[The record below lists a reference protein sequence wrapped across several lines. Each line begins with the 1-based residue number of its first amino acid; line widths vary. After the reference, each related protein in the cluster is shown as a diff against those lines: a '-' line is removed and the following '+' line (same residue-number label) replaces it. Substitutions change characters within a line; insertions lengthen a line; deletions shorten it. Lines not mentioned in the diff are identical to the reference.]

1 MKCEKA
7 QQNIILVTYGELPD
21 EQMASLEEHLAGCE
35 ACSRELQAQ
44 LALHEALALNPV
56 ADPSPNLLAS
66 ARMRLDEALDTIPP
80 HGLLTR
86 LRSNLFGWLGYMQSA
101 PGLMTLLVGA
111 GLSVGF
117 LSGISTLRYQVAHQP
132 RLPSPVVLSNTTNGT
147 IANVSGI
154 VQTPNSAI
162 VQVTYNRVV
171 PETVQGSLDDPQIRQ
186 LLLIGTKSA
195 ATNGVRT
202 DSVALLANEC
212 RAGRQCLGEQ
222 DGGGIRSAL
231 LVSLRYDKSPAVRLN
246 ALDGL
251 QPYVVEDQRVRD
263 AVLEA
268 LMHDASPQ
276 VRTRAIS
283 LLQPVESD
291 SSVRKVMRTVSTT
304 DENPYIRNVS
314 THALAGT
321 ADIQ

>member
-1 MKCEKA
+1 
-7 QQNIILVTYGELPD
+7 VTYGELPD

-35 ACSRELQAQ
+35 ECNRELKAT
-44 LALHEALALNPV
+44 LALHEALAANPMV
-56 ADPSPNLLAS
+56 DPSPNLLAS

-80 HGLLTR
+80 HGFLTR
-86 LRSNLFGWLGYMQSA
+86 LRTNFFGWVGHVQSA
-101 PGLMTLLVGA
+101 PALMTLLLGVGWLA
-111 GLSVGF
+111 GNFSN
-117 LSGISTLRYQVAHQP
+117 RYQVAHQP
-132 RLPSPVVLSNTTNGT
+132 KLPSPVVLSNTTNGT

-154 VQTPNSAI
+154 VQTPNSEV

-186 LLLIGTKSA
+186 LLLIGTKA
-195 ATNGVRT
+195 EATSGVRT

-212 RAGRQCLGEQ
+212 RAGRQCVGGT
-222 DGGGIRSAL
+222 DGSGIRSAL
-231 LVSLRYDKSPAVRLN
+231 LVSLRYDKSANVRLN

-251 QPYVVEDQRVRD
+251 QPYVVQDQRVRD

-268 LMHDASPQ
+268 LMHDASPD

-283 LLQPVESD
+283 LLKPVESD

-304 DENPYIRNVS
+304 DENPYIRTVS
-314 THALAGT
+314 THALEGT